1 MESAKIPMRG
11 RVKDAEAEAL
21 LRLLRQEKEFHERI
35 SAPQIQ
41 QRTPLPAIGSG
52 SNNTTQ
58 ATACERASVTNGTF
72 ITQSLEA
79 SRFLNSDSELNKELV
94 SDSNFLW
101 TPRTDTNSNILPSP
115 KKEIYVPPFTWR
127 DKRSLSYSKYERHR
141 PQRTLPPLEIPSSP
155 CSDLPERPSCPKPGS
170 PKLWED

>member
-21 LRLLRQEKEFHERI
+21 LRLLRQEKKFDERI
-35 SAPQIQ
+35 LAPQIQ

-52 SNNTTQ
+52 NSNITQ
-58 ATACERASVTNGTF
+58 ATAGERASVTNGTF
-72 ITQSLEA
+72 ITQTFES
-79 SRFLNSDSELNKELV
+79 SRFLNSDSEMNKELD
-94 SDSNFLW
+94 SDSSLLW
-101 TPRTDTNSNILPSP
+101 TPRSDMNSNVLPSP

-127 DKRSLSYSKYERHR
+127 DERSLSYSKYERHR
-141 PQRTLPPLEIPSSP
+141 HQRTLPPLEIPSSP
-155 CSDLPERPSCPKPGS
+155 CPDLPERPSCPKPGS